1 MPLIKWD
8 DATLSVGIESIDN
21 QHKIIIECINELSI
35 NIKENKSLILL
46 EKQFDKLI
54 SYTKYHFANEEP
66 YFKHLNEKDI
76 LLHQLQHKHFIE
88 QLYLYKDEALEH
100 ISQDVLD
107 SLLDWFI
114 AHIQCED
121 MKLMSKKSTK
131 DI

>member
-1 MPLIKWD
+1 MSLIKWD
-8 DATLSVGIESIDN
+8 DTTLSVGIESIDN
-21 QHKIIIECINELSI
+21 QHRIIIECINELSNSI
-35 NIKENKSLILL
+35 QKSDSAILL

-88 QLYLYKDEALEH
+88 QLYFYKNEALNN
-100 ISQDVLD
+100 ITQDLID
-107 SLLDWFI
+107 SLLDWFV

-121 MKLMSKKSTK
+121 MKLMGKK
-131 DI
+131 D